1 MSIRELKAPKHLRKG
16 QAMFCFLSW
25 LATDKKLAVLDITMT
40 SSDKRGESHFQ
51 LGDPFYIADDKL
63 EAFWDEWVSS
73 LKEKA
78 NESGTV

>member
-16 QAMFCFLSW
+16 QALFSFLSW
-25 LATDKKLAVLDITMT
+25 LATDKKLATLDITMT
-40 SSDKRGESHFQ
+40 SSDKRSLSHFQ

-63 EAFWDEWVSS
+63 EALWDEWVAS

-78 NESGTV
+78 ND